1 MTDLTLHFEPD
12 GCALVPLIALEAIG
26 HSYRLEVEI
35 PTGQL
40 PRSVEAIV
48 LQGCRTNPT
57 LEVDGEAFSGNV
69 AVLSWL
75 TERFPMARLL
85 PRSDDIMVKARL
97 LTDLAFC
104 ASTLEPL
111 AARVSSLALF
121 DSLDGARRALQ
132 EARGALRPH
141 LGQMDRRFAKN
152 RWWYGDEW
160 SIVDAYLHWVW
171 LRVAAHEPAASSH
184 PHLVRHDAA
193 MRQHHAVRRA
203 LAINRQIA
211 QCLAHPQ
218 PSAHRAVPPPPHR
231 PTPPANVG
239 SRTV

>member
-1 MTDLTLHFEPD
+1 MTDLTLHFEPES
-12 GCALVPLIALEAIG
+12 CALVPLIALEAIG

-40 PRSVEAIV
+40 PRSAEAIV

-69 AVLSWL
+69 AVLNWL

-85 PRSDDIMVKARL
+85 PRSSDIMVNARL

-111 AARVSSLALF
+111 AARVSSLASF
-121 DSLDGARRALQ
+121 DSHDGARRALE
-132 EARGALRPH
+132 EARSALRPH
-141 LGQMDRRFAKN
+141 LGQMDARFAKN

-171 LRVAAHEPAASSH
+171 VRVAAHELAGSSH
-184 PHLVRHDAA
+184 THLVRHDAA
-193 MRQHHAVRRA
+193 MKQRPAVRRA

-218 PSAHRAVPPPPHR
+218 LSA
-231 PTPPANVG
+231 
-239 SRTV
+239 RTG